1 MNKIHV
7 LDKQVANLIAAGEV
21 VDRPAS
27 IVKELIENSVD
38 AGATSITIEIR
49 EGGAQ
54 YLRVTDNG
62 CGMNREDAR
71 LSFARHA
78 TSKVR
83 QAEDLTAIET
93 LGFRGEALAA
103 TAAVSKVHLRTRE
116 PSEVEGTEIVVE
128 GGVEVAVSPCGC
140 PAGTTIIVQ
149 DLFYNTPAR
158 RKFLKKEATE
168 AATVGAMVEKLA
180 MANPAVAFEYIK
192 DGKTSLL
199 TSGGDLRGAARSV
212 IGHAVDAMLKVDG
225 ESGDLRVTGLISPP
239 EAARPNRGGQH
250 FFVCG
255 RYIRSRT
262 LQIAVEEAVAGKVP
276 AGRYPACVIVIDL
289 PPELVD
295 VNVHP
300 QKLEVRFANERSV
313 FDAVSASVRSAFDIR
328 SAPPEL
334 RLAASRQTLAPS
346 VPAPASSPVE
356 WMPFTSNVPPSAAEP
371 AFTQVPSPSRTPR
384 SRLDIDASDW
394 EYVPPKK
401 AEDKMD
407 SSTASTAAPQPV
419 SEMRRRQEET
429 PAVSPWR
436 QEPVEKKVT
445 PVSGVVPASD
455 VISASDAASKT
466 EAAVQPEEQRT
477 LDMPPFFRMVGELFR
492 TYFIVEF
499 EDEVWLVDKHAAKE
513 RMLYEQLIKAGGAM
527 PQRLM
532 EPKLCV
538 LGRADVA
545 AAIEG
550 AEALAACGLEVE
562 AFGDD
567 TLLVRSL
574 PMGIDAASCEEL
586 VMELCGLLREGRRE
600 PTPELTKRMLHKTA
614 CIAAVKGGDRESPK
628 AGEEMVR
635 ELIASP
641 ELRSCPHGRPCV
653 KRLPKS
659 YFEKEFYR
667 T

>member
-1 MNKIHV
+1 MSKIHV

-27 IVKELIENSVD
+27 IVKELVENSID
-38 AGATSITIEIR
+38 AGASSITVEIR
-49 EGGAQ
+49 EGGVS

-62 CGMNREDAR
+62 CGMNEEDAR

-83 QAEDLTAIET
+83 QAEDLTAIGT

-103 TAAVSKVHLRTRE
+103 TAAVSKVQLRTRE
-116 PSEVEGTEIVVE
+116 PSEVEGTEVMVE
-128 GGVEVAVSPCGC
+128 GGAEVAVNPCGC
-140 PAGTTIIVQ
+140 PAGTTIIVRE
-149 DLFYNTPAR
+149 LFYNTPAR
-158 RKFLKKEATE
+158 RKFLKKETTE

-199 TSGGDLRGAARSV
+199 TPGGDLRTAARSV
-212 IGHAVDAMLKVDG
+212 LGRSVDAMLAVEGASG
-225 ESGDLRVTGLISPP
+225 EVQVSGLVSPP

-250 FFVCG
+250 FFVSG

-262 LQIAVEEAVAGKVP
+262 LQIAVEEAVAGRVP

-289 PPELVD
+289 PPELID

-300 QKLEVRFANERSV
+300 QKLEVRFANERAV
-313 FDAVSASVRSAFDIR
+313 FDAVSGSVRSAFDGR

-334 RLAASRQTLAPS
+334 RFASAGQSLAHSAPP
-346 VPAPASSPVE
+346 PAPRNEPMSAEVPLFAQNPPPAVPV
-356 WMPFTSNVPPSAAEP
+356 FAQAAP
-371 AFTQVPSPSRTPR
+371 QTRAPR
-384 SRLDIDASDW
+384 GRLDIDAADW

-401 AEDKMD
+401 AEDKEEG
-407 SSTASTAAPQPV
+407 AAPPQPA
-419 SEMRRRQEET
+419 Q
-429 PAVSPWR
+429 A
-436 QEPVEKKVT
+436 EPVKAEAFAPDVLM
-445 PVSGVVPASD
+445 PEPAD
-455 VISASDAASKT
+455 KPQT
-466 EAAVQPEEQRT
+466 EEQKT
-477 LDMPPFFRMVGELFR
+477 LDMPPAFRMVGELYH

-513 RMLYEQLIKAGGAM
+513 RMLYEELLKAGGAM

-538 LGRADVA
+538 LGRADTA
-545 AAIEG
+545 AALEG
-550 AEALAACGLEVE
+550 MEALAACGFEIE

-567 TLLVRSL
+567 TLLVRSM
-574 PMGIDAASCEEL
+574 PMGIDAAHCEEL
-586 VMELCGLLREGRRE
+586 ITELCGLLREGRRE
-600 PTPELTKRMLHKTA
+600 PVPELTRRMLHKTA
-614 CIAAVKGGDRESPK
+614 CVAAVKGGDRESPM

>member
-1 MNKIHV
+1 MSKIHV

-27 IVKELIENSVD
+27 IVKELVENSID
-38 AGATSITIEIR
+38 AGATRVTVEIKN
-49 EGGAQ
+49 GGAS

-62 CGMNREDAR
+62 CGMSLEDAR
-71 LSFARHA
+71 LCFARHA

-83 QAEDLTAIET
+83 KAEDLNAIGT

-103 TAAVSKVHLRTRE
+103 TAAVSKVQLRTRE
-116 PSEVEGTEIVVE
+116 PSEIEGTEVVVE
-128 GGVEVAVSPCGC
+128 GGTEMAVNPCGC

-158 RKFLKKEATE
+158 RKFLKKETTE

-180 MANPAVAFEYIK
+180 MANPSVAFEYIK

-199 TSGGDLRGAARSV
+199 TTGGDLRTAARSV
-212 IGHAVDAMLKVDG
+212 LGMSVDTMLKVEG
-225 ESGDLRVTGLISPP
+225 VSGDLQVMGLISPP

-262 LQIAVEEAVAGKVP
+262 LQIAVEEAVSGRVP
-276 AGRYPACVIVIDL
+276 EGRYPACIIVIEI
-289 PPELVD
+289 PPEQVD

-300 QKLEVRFANERSV
+300 QKLEVRFANERAV
-313 FDAVSASVRSAFDIR
+313 FDAVSAWVRSAFDGR
-328 SAPPEL
+328 GAPPEM
-334 RLAASRQTLAPS
+334 RLASARQTL
-346 VPAPASSPVE
+346 
-356 WMPFTSNVPPSAAEP
+356 
-371 AFTQVPSPSRTPR
+371 VPSTPQPEPMFAAQPLFAQTPPPAAPVFSPSTPPPHAPR
-384 SRLDIDASDW
+384 GRLDIDASDW

-401 AEDKMD
+401 AEDKEVQRPP
-407 SSTASTAAPQPV
+407 SPLPTEAPKPF
-419 SEMRRRQEET
+419 
-429 PAVSPWR
+429 
-436 QEPVEKKVT
+436 
-445 PVSGVVPASD
+445 
-455 VISASDAASKT
+455 T
-466 EAAVQPEEQRT
+466 EAAGREVPVRLKKDPDTASFAEPKPEEQKT
-477 LDMPPFFRMVGELFR
+477 LDMPPSFRMVGELYR

-499 EDEVWLVDKHAAKE
+499 ENEVWLVDKHAARE
-513 RMLYEQLIKAGGAM
+513 RMLYEELLKAGCAL
-527 PQRLM
+527 PQRLL
-532 EPKLCV
+532 EPKLCT
-538 LGRADVA
+538 LGRADTA
-545 AAIEG
+545 AALEG
-550 AEALAACGLEVE
+550 AKALGACGLEIE

-567 TLLVRSL
+567 TLLIRSM
-574 PMGIDAASCEEL
+574 PMGIDAAFCEEL
-586 VMELCGLLREGRRE
+586 IMELCGLLREGRRE
-600 PTPELTKRMLHKTA
+600 PIPELTKRMLHKTA
-614 CIAAVKGGDRESPK
+614 CVAAVKGGDRESPM
-628 AGEEMVR
+628 AGEEMVK